1 MAEQP
6 ITTPFS
12 RLATQLRECSTV
24 TDLFRLASSDE
35 FKRDAGGLDAN
46 ELKRLRDLY
55 NDTRT
60 NLDGKVKLD
69 TFDGQV
75 VNVINIEWWHSDGYD
90 ADGVTLTIRPER
102 EPDKK
107 YRALT
112 SSMPVVQFANSLKE
126 VPTEKAPVRVML
138 QLVPVTDRE
147 RAAKGHKKWQIKR
160 LPNVQSRNDQ
170 GTPF

>member
-1 MAEQP
+1 MADQP
-6 ITTPFS
+6 ITTPYQ
-12 RLATQLRECSTV
+12 RLATQLREQNTV
-24 TDLFRLASSDE
+24 TDLFKLAASDE
-35 FKRDAGGLDAN
+35 FKLAASGLEPAD
-46 ELKRLRDLY
+46 LKRLRDLY
-55 NDTRT
+55 NETRAD
-60 NLDGKVKLD
+60 LDGKVKLD

-75 VNVINIEWWHSDGYD
+75 VNIVNVEWWHSDGFD

-112 SSMPVVQFANSLKE
+112 SSMAVVQFANSLKE

-138 QLVPVTDRE
+138 QLVPVTDTK
-147 RAAKGHKKWQIKR
+147 RAAQGHKKWSIKR
-160 LPNVQSRNDQ
+160 LAHVQTRNEQ